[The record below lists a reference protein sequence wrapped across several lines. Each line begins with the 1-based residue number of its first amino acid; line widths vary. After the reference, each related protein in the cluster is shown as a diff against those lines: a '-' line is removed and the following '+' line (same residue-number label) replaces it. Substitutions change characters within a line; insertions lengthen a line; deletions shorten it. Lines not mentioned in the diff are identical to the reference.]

1 MNTRPE
7 VAMYVESWGRQTIR
21 GTVYGGGSAEEDVF
35 CATSATIVALRT
47 NVALWIDVVLS
58 RKETIYAERKKIG
71 VSATLV
77 QAGGGLTSL
86 GGHVV
91 RVASEG
97 DDADEDKA
105 DERGDLKEDPEGRP
119 D

>member
-58 RKETIYAERKKIG
+58 RKETI
-71 VSATLV
+71 
-77 QAGGGLTSL
+77 SL

-119 D
+119 DVCRDARAEE